1 MTFNIESLAHMQ
13 DFDLPTES
21 LGVIRCGPLDA
32 NKKFVEYREAIQD
45 STVICVDLARDL
57 LLSSA
62 RKLTGDKESDAYCR
76 GPSLTGAEVAE
87 LSQEELD
94 TFCNTFW
101 TKRLGIAVEDR
112 PAEGAHN
119 SGKKGCEV
127 IALALRD
134 YVESERAT
142 LQKSVERTKKS
153 IDGYLHK
160 SPMEFSEARI
170 FMPPP
175 SPIHQT
181 NASLGKLVANSEQ
194 IAAEAKSDQAEAK
207 ALATQGIAATNK
219 GIYVAIGIAVV
230 GLFFSIFTWIAGREN
245 AKKADVA
252 TAARQSKIDA
262 QAIKLQETL
271 GAIVSTAKEDRK
283 AFAKD
288 LEKTRALIGAGPSEV
303 KSNPRVEAGS
313 K

>member
-1 MTFNIESLAHMQ
+1 MTFNIEDIAHMQ

-21 LGVIRCGPLDA
+21 LGIIRCGPLNADE
-32 NKKFVEYREAIQD
+32 KFVEYREAIQD
-45 STVICVDLARDL
+45 GTVTGVALARDL

-62 RKLTGDKESDAYCR
+62 RKLTGDKVSDAYCR

-87 LSQEELD
+87 LSREELD
-94 TFCNTFW
+94 TFCNMLW
-101 TKRLGIAVEDR
+101 TKRLGIAVKDR

-134 YVESERAT
+134 YVESERAI
-142 LQKSVERTKKS
+142 LKKSVERTKKS
-153 IDGYLHK
+153 VDDHLHQ
-160 SPMEFSEARI
+160 SRIEFADARI
-170 FMPPP
+170 FVPPP

-181 NASLGKLVANSEQ
+181 NASLGKLVAHSEK
-194 IAAEAKSDQAEAK
+194 IAADAKADQAETK
-207 ALATQGIAATNK
+207 ALATQGIAATNN
-219 GIYVAIGIAVV
+219 GISVAIGIAVV
-230 GLFFSIFTWIAGREN
+230 GLFFSIFTWKDGREN
-245 AKKADVA
+245 AKKADAA
-252 TAARQSKIDA
+252 TAAREAKIDA

-271 GAIVSTAKEDRK
+271 DAIVSTAKEDRE

-288 LEKTRALIGAGPSEV
+288 LEKARASIGSGQRDIR
-303 KSNPRVEAGS
+303 SNPRAQSSS